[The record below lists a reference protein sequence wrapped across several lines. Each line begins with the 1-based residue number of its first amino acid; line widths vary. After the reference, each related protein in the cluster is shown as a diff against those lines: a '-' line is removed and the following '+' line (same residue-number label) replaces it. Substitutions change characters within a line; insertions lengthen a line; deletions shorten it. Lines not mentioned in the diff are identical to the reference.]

1 MRKETL
7 QVCFGCLLHDI
18 GKLVYRA
25 GGESGSH
32 SRQGWDFLRQLWPE
46 EREILYCVRLHH
58 AAELRQAQ
66 PPADSPA
73 WIACAADNLSAAA
86 DRREAGEEERSAFR
100 RYQPLESVFSHL
112 NGEHPG
118 FAIPPQPQDGK
129 LRMPQ
134 KALRELNAA
143 QYQAALTALRPRL
156 QELPREEAW
165 LDSLLC
171 LLESY
176 TGVFPSS
183 TFTGESPD
191 ISLFDHLKTTAAIG
205 ACISEYLADCGERD
219 FKARLF
225 TGEARFRE
233 EKAFLL
239 YSADFSGIQRFL
251 YTVASDKALRSLR
264 SRSFF
269 LELAMEHYIDELLRL
284 CGLGRTNLLY
294 SGGGHCYAL
303 LPNTEKVRQA
313 AEDWNR
319 RFNDWLCEQFG
330 VSLFLAQGWTAC
342 SGNELTNTPA
352 EAAPY
357 RAMFRRAGFK
367 LKVLTPLETAY
378 GALLTEYTRRTGAPE
393 IGRCVVDLGH
403 RGTLMHFLQGGECVG
418 VREIDL
424 GLAELDQRIAEEMG
438 VEIHAVRGY
447 KQSNFNGVLDTEYA
461 KEFYSRLAVEI
472 MKAVNFYHYN
482 NRDRE
487 LEELYLCGG
496 GAAIRPLRETI
507 AATVKLKVKG
517 GEELLADGMRPAEEP
532 WLYLRPIGGV
542 CEGGLK

>member
-1 MRKETL
+1 MGKIVGFE
-7 QVCFGCLLHDI
+7 I
-18 GKLVYRA
+18 GDHSVKLVYFA
-25 GGESGSH
+25 GKELKKAVSVALPDAMVSH
-32 SRQGWDFLRQLWPE
+32 GRILSMDAMADFLRE
-46 EREILYCVRLHH
+46 
-58 AAELRQAQ
+58 AAKANGV
-66 PPADSPA
+66 PAGG
-73 WIACAADNLSAAA
+73 AALTLSAADA
-86 DRREAGEEERSAFR
+86 FTRDVTVPAMTEQQLAYNLPFEFHDFLTEEKSKYFFDYSVREIRRDPEG
-100 RYQPLESVFSHL
+100 YPLEMDL
-112 NGEHPG
+112 
-118 FAIPPQPQDGK
+118 FACAMLK
-129 LRMPQ
+129 ERV
-134 KALRELNAA
+134 
-143 QYQAALTALRPRL
+143 
-156 QELPREEAW
+156 EA
-165 LDSLLC
+165 
-171 LLESY
+171 
-176 TGVFPSS
+176 
-183 TFTGESPD
+183 
-191 ISLFDHLKTTAAIG
+191 
-205 ACISEYLADCGERD
+205 
-219 FKARLF
+219 
-225 TGEARFRE
+225 
-233 EKAFLL
+233 
-239 YSADFSGIQRFL
+239 
-251 YTVASDKALRSLR
+251 
-264 SRSFF
+264 
-269 LELAMEHYIDELLRL
+269 
-284 CGLGRTNLLY
+284 
-294 SGGGHCYAL
+294 
-303 LPNTEKVRQA
+303 
-313 AEDWNR
+313 
-319 RFNDWLCEQFG
+319 
-330 VSLFLAQGWTAC
+330 
-342 SGNELTNTPA
+342 
-352 EAAPY
+352 Y

-482 NRDRE
+482 NRERE